1 MLEAITGFL
10 GSALSGGITGVLG
23 AGIIALFSWL
33 NKKQDYAQQIALR
46 EMDLK
51 QVQLEADN
59 AVRLEKERRETE
71 EIRADSLAFSD
82 SQRYWNSELPEAYA
96 SKMPKWVVALLG
108 LAEFAKGAIRPVLT
122 VYLLGA
128 CTWVT
133 FVAFNATGGGVI
145 RHNAF
150 TLAMQ
155 CVDTINYL
163 TVTAITWWFG
173 SRGIK
178 TK

>member
-23 AGIIALFSWL
+23 AGITALFSWL

-46 EMDLK
+46 EMDLR
-51 QVQLEADN
+51 QVQVEADN

-71 EIRADSLAFSD
+71 EVRADAEAFTE
-82 SQRYWNSELPEAYA
+82 SQRYGNTELPAAYA
-96 SKMPKWVVALLG
+96 SRMPGWVVALLG
-108 LAEFAKGAIRPVLT
+108 LSEFAKGAIRPFLT
-122 VYLLGA
+122 MYLLGA

-133 FVAFNATGGGVI
+133 FLVFQATGEGVI

-150 TLAMQ
+150 VLAER
-155 CVDTINYL
+155 CVDSINYFAG
-163 TVTAITWWFG
+163 TAITWWFG
-173 SRGIK
+173 SRVMK